1 MYEDVSQDHA
11 KKTVTMENHPHLPGP
26 PMASVHPCKWV
37 KHNIQKPKILI
48 YKENLVRSND
58 EKC

>member
-26 PMASVHPCKWV
+26 PMASVHPCKYV
-37 KHNIQKPKILI
+37 KLGSFHFVSHELLH
-48 YKENLVRSND
+48 ETNLNLSG
-58 EKC
+58 